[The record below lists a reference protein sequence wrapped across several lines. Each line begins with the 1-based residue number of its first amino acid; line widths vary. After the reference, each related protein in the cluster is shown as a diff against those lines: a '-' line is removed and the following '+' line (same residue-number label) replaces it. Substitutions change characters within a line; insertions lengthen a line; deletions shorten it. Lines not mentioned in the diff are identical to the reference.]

1 MSRRER
7 KKIQS
12 RNAILDAAVK
22 EFSRKGFR
30 DTSVADIMKAA
41 DLGIGTFYN
50 YFTSK
55 EEILMSLL
63 GRLSKDVVAALDEL
77 KAANRPALEL
87 LLTGS
92 RITAKFLDENRYVLP
107 LFLSASE
114 RAAESHHPQGMGHSG
129 AGHGSATPGFKD
141 IFEEIIS
148 RGQLAGEIRDD
159 VPAELIAETLHS
171 IYQAA
176 AFSKLD
182 IPFRENVRMK
192 TCLLLNGI
200 RKEKQPQKCPLGLQ
214 GEG

>member
-114 RAAESHHPQGMGHSG
+114 DSSLPEGMAGKIRMAPRFKPVFTDIIRQGQ
-129 AGHGSATPGFKD
+129 
-141 IFEEIIS
+141 E
-148 RGQLAGEIRDD
+148 RGELRED
-159 VPAELIAETLHS
+159 VPPELVAEMVHS
-171 IYQAA
+171 VYQAA
-176 AFSKLD
+176 SFSKLRLS
-182 IPFRENVRMK
+182 FQENVALK
-192 TCLLLNGI
+192 TRILLDGI
-200 RKEKQPQKCPLGLQ
+200 RRQ
-214 GEG
+214 

>member
-22 EFSRKGFR
+22 EFSCKGFR

-114 RAAESHHPQGMGHSG
+114 DSSLPEGMAGKIRMAPRFKPVFTDIIRQGQ
-129 AGHGSATPGFKD
+129 
-141 IFEEIIS
+141 E
-148 RGQLAGEIRDD
+148 RGELRED
-159 VPAELIAETLHS
+159 VPPELVAEMFHS
-171 IYQAA
+171 VYQAA
-176 AFSKLD
+176 SFSKLRLS
-182 IPFRENVRMK
+182 FQENVALK
-192 TCLLLNGI
+192 TRILLDGI
-200 RKEKQPQKCPLGLQ
+200 RRQ
-214 GEG
+214 

>member
-114 RAAESHHPQGMGHSG
+114 DSSLPEGMAGKIRMAPRFKPVFTDIIRQGQ
-129 AGHGSATPGFKD
+129 
-141 IFEEIIS
+141 E
-148 RGQLAGEIRDD
+148 RGELRED
-159 VPAELIAETLHS
+159 VPPELVAEMFHS
-171 IYQAA
+171 VYQAA
-176 AFSKLD
+176 SFSKLRLS
-182 IPFRENVRMK
+182 FQENVALK
-192 TCLLLNGI
+192 TRILLDGI
-200 RKEKQPQKCPLGLQ
+200 RRQ
-214 GEG
+214 

>member
-114 RAAESHHPQGMGHSG
+114 DSSLPEGMVGKIRMAPRFKPVFTDIIRQGQ
-129 AGHGSATPGFKD
+129 
-141 IFEEIIS
+141 E
-148 RGQLAGEIRDD
+148 RGELRED
-159 VPAELIAETLHS
+159 VPPELVAEMFHS
-171 IYQAA
+171 VYQAA
-176 AFSKLD
+176 SFSKLRLS
-182 IPFRENVRMK
+182 FQENVALK
-192 TCLLLNGI
+192 TRILLDGI
-200 RKEKQPQKCPLGLQ
+200 RRQ
-214 GEG
+214 